1 MRMDEQLAELILEYA
16 RPEWPFLPIFYA
28 VKIEV
33 DCTRR
38 NEEMM
43 TEVALSLQETHG
55 IGISP
60 T

>member
-16 RPEWPFLPIFYA
+16 RPECPFLPIFYA

-43 TEVALSLQETHG
+43 TEDALSLQVLEVFQ
-55 IGISP
+55 
-60 T
+60 